1 MKWGVW
7 VMVLAI
13 SGCTTVA
20 DIEQTPPSMNVI
32 SGKKPDAYAR
42 CVSDKLAGSRE
53 PAVVQ
58 AREDGY
64 RVIIAQSLS
73 SAPAAVFDIEERSG
87 GSSIKVH
94 EFLSN
99 LPLRSTQVRDA
110 ATQCI
115 SG

>member
-1 MKWGVW
+1 
-7 VMVLAI
+7 
-13 SGCTTVA
+13 
-20 DIEQTPPSMNVI
+20 
-32 SGKKPDAYAR
+32 
-42 CVSDKLAGSRE
+42 
-53 PAVVQ
+53 
-58 AREDGY
+58 
-64 RVIIAQSLS
+64 VIIAQSLS